1 MMHANGYNQSVD
13 STKEQGQPDLSSWR
27 IYPLR
32 EQDLDQLMA
41 IEIYS
46 FPTPWKRVMYEQDLK
61 TNMHSRFYC
70 AKHVDTGELAA
81 YIGSWFIYEEAHVGT
96 IATKREHRGLRL
108 AEQLI
113 AYTAFNAISEGLQY
127 IILEVRVS
135 NTPAIKL
142 YQRTGFEQVGL
153 RRKYYTDTGED
164 ALLMTC
170 HDLQGLAARLLLQEG

>member
-1 MMHANGYNQSVD
+1 MDTPIPPS
-13 STKEQGQPDLSSWR
+13 QPDLSEWR

-32 EQDLDQLMA
+32 ETDLDQLMA
-41 IEIYS
+41 IEVYS
-46 FPTPWKRVMYEQDLK
+46 FPTPWKRGMYEQDLEGN
-61 TNMHSRFYC
+61 THSRFYC
-70 AKHVDTGELAA
+70 IKHQTTGELAA

-113 AYTAFNAISEGLQY
+113 AYTALGALNEGLQY
-127 IILEVRVS
+127 VILEVRVS
-135 NTPAIKL
+135 NLSAIKL
-142 YQRTGFEQVGL
+142 YQRLGFEQVGL

-170 HDLQGLAARLLLQEG
+170 HDLQGLAARLVVEEG